1 MPDKE
6 SLVKIFC
13 SNIQGVSG
21 GKKIPRMRCR
31 TTNSDIV
38 VLNEVN
44 KFTDD
49 SLDVGCKYYKI
60 SNTPNPDRTGPG
72 FGTFVGTK
80 SFDADLGDKF
90 LRHDKFE
97 IVICIK
103 NYENFSIGVIGMYRS
118 PSMDNSTCDEFY
130 FELEKFISDHI
141 RSVDILI
148 VSGNDNAHDDPKSSS
163 KARRAYHKLEEI
175 RKHYKGHHVI
185 KSKTRKNHQTDHVLA
200 FYDIFKFNVI

>member
-21 GKKIPRMRCR
+21 GKKLPRIRCR

-148 VSGNDNAHDDPKSSS
+148 VSGDDNAHDDPQH
-163 KARRAYHKLEEI
+163 R
-175 RKHYKGHHVI
+175 
-185 KSKTRKNHQTDHVLA
+185 
-200 FYDIFKFNVI
+200 FN